1 LRERPQDLSF
11 GGVFE
16 SVRDAVFVAEANTG
30 RVVLWNAPATEVF
43 GYSPSE
49 ALDLRIG
56 ALVPEL
62 LEGRYPAGL
71 DLYRD
76 TDYSGS
82 MDSKAPL
89 NLPAV
94 RKDGGEIIIEMSLSP
109 IGPLGGT
116 AAGGRF
122 VLAIVR
128 DVTERTRKE
137 EALREAEGRFR
148 SAFENAPIGV
158 AIVDL
163 EGRFV
168 QVNRSLCEIL
178 GYPEKELL
186 ATTFLMITY
195 PDDVDVSLAHV
206 RRVIEG
212 EIDSYSLEK
221 RYVGADGSPVWVS
234 LSVSLVRDAEDNP
247 LYFVDQ
253 IQDITRR
260 KLAEEQLAHRAE
272 ELALANSELE
282 QFAYSVSHDLRTPLR
297 SIDGFAQ
304 LLLEEYADQLDE
316 EGREYLRRVRANS
329 QRMGLLID
337 DLLSLS
343 RVTHSEML
351 RTTVDL
357 SALAESVVD
366 ELRQGDPDRQVQVE
380 IASGMVVTGDAGLL
394 RAALENLLGNA
405 WKFTSKEPHARIQ
418 FGSTSYDG
426 APAYFVRDNGT
437 GFDMAYA
444 DKLFGAFQRLHA
456 AHEFEGTGVGLA
468 TVQRVIHRHGGRV
481 WAEGEV
487 GRGATFYFTL

>member
-1 LRERPQDLSF
+1 VRPQDLGI

-30 RVVLWNAPATEVF
+30 RVDLWNTAATGVF

-49 ALDLRIG
+49 ALGLRIE

-62 LEGRYPAGL
+62 LEARYPVGL
-71 DLYRD
+71 DLYTD

-82 MDSKAPL
+82 TAPL

-94 RKDGGEIIIEMSLSP
+94 RKDGEKIIIEMSLSSIDP
-109 IGPLGGT
+109 TGGP
-116 AAGGRF
+116 AVGGRF

-148 SAFENAPIGV
+148 SAFDNAPIGV

-168 QVNRSLCEIL
+168 QVNRSLCEML
-178 GYPEKELL
+178 GYSERELL
-186 ATTFLMITY
+186 ATTFLKITY
-195 PDDVDVSLAHV
+195 PDEVDVSMAHV
-206 RRVIEG
+206 RRVMEG

-221 RYVGADGSPVWVS
+221 RYVGADGGPVWVS
-234 LSVSLVRDAEDNP
+234 LSVSLVRDAAGNP

-253 IQDITRR
+253 IQDITGR
-260 KLAEEQLAHRAE
+260 KLAEKQLAHRAE
-272 ELALANSELE
+272 ELARANSELE

-304 LLLEEYADQLDE
+304 ILLEEYADQLDE
-316 EGREYLRRVRANS
+316 EGREYLRRVRASS

-343 RVTHSEML
+343 RVTRSEMV

-366 ELRQGDPDRQVQVE
+366 ELRQGDPHRRVHVE
-380 IASGMVVTGDAGLL
+380 IASGMVVTADAGLL
-394 RAALENLLGNA
+394 KAALENLLV
-405 WKFTSKEPHARIQ
+405 TR
-418 FGSTSYDG
+418 GSSPPKHLT
-426 APAYFVRDNGT
+426 
-437 GFDMAYA
+437 
-444 DKLFGAFQRLHA
+444 QR
-456 AHEFEGTGVGLA
+456 
-468 TVQRVIHRHGGRV
+468 
-481 WAEGEV
+481 
-487 GRGATFYFTL
+487 